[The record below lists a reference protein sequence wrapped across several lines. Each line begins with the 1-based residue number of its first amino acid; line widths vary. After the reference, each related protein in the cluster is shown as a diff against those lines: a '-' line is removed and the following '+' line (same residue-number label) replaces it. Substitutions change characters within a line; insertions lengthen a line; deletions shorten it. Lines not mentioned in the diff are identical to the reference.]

1 MRIAYVVVILGA
13 LAAGCSKKSNQAAS
27 SAPAGSAAPAAAT
40 PAAAAPSGGAGACPA
55 CQKFDACCTALLAD
69 GSGDVEKS
77 DCDGRAA
84 TCASLSAE
92 MQPDMNSTCQDR
104 VDDWH
109 KAHPDVAACK

>member
-13 LAAGCSKKSNQAAS
+13 LAAGCSKKSTPAAS
-27 SAPAGSAAPAAAT
+27 SAPAGSAAA
-40 PAAAAPSGGAGACPA
+40 PAAAAPAAAPAGGAGACPA

-77 DCDGRAA
+77 DCDGRGPE
-84 TCASLSAE
+84 CASLGAE

-104 VDDWH
+104 VDEWH